1 MFRVSGIFYTK
12 FIVKIVSRHIETAV
26 RHRQERVK
34 IFSNIFKPVKNLS
47 RDNKISLRMSKI
59 GLNLNSHFRQRRI
72 GREVPRQ
79 LLDCREI
86 VRQC

>member
-26 RHRQERVK
+26 RHRPERVK

-59 GLNLNSHFRQRRI
+59 GQNLNSHFRQRRI
-72 GREVPRQ
+72 GSEVSRQ